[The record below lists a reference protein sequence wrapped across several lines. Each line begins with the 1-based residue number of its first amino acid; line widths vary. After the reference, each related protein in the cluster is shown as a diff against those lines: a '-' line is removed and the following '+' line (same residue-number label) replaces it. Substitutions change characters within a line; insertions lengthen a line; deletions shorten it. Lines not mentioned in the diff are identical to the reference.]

1 MDKSRNKKRLKKISL
16 YPLKPERV
24 LSLFVQV
31 KPEGNLTNAN
41 KNGEN
46 NE

>member
-1 MDKSRNKKRLKKISL
+1 MYKAQKKKHLKPLSL
-16 YPLKPERV
+16 HPLKPERV